1 MKTFSSKMTYG
12 CLTFLLSSLLL
23 GCVDSPPSE
32 TTNSADIPE
41 SKVII
46 PENGGE
52 PVLAEEGP

>member
-1 MKTFSSKMTYG
+1 MTYG